1 MRRKELFVQIKHPS
15 KKDDLFYITKTHHEH
30 TCDLLSPTVKK
41 LWLRQRATELLCQK
55 KKATASELG
64 DSLRVTFGVHVPTQ
78 LLERCMGEAKSG
90 IVFKER
96 SFGLVRSFLEALK
109 TNNPS
114 TTTQFEERDGKF
126 LRAFL
131 MPGMCVNAFHRS
143 THVISIDGCHVKS
156 KFGGVI
162 LVLTVLDGNG
172 NIFPAA
178 IGFAEGENKDTW
190 SWFLSAVRTGLG
202 IEDGGGGIVI
212 LSDREKGIKKAV
224 KRLFP
229 MATHSYCVFHIQK
242 NVKLHFKTA
251 LDGLLF
257 KAAKASTKMDF
268 RATLDE
274 MNKLHKAAGEYV
286 EKISPESGPGR
297 FSHFEDSVMS
307 PQIWPSQ

>member
-1 MRRKELFVQIKHPS
+1 MHGRGQERGCVQRTP
-15 KKDDLFYITKTHHEH
+15 
-30 TCDLLSPTVKK
+30 
-41 LWLRQRATELLCQK
+41 
-55 KKATASELG
+55 
-64 DSLRVTFGVHVPTQ
+64 
-78 LLERCMGEAKSG
+78 
-90 IVFKER
+90 
-96 SFGLVRSFLEALK
+96 FGLVRSFLETLK

-202 IEDGGGGIVI
+202 IEDGGDGIVI

-224 KRLFP
+224 KRFFP
-229 MATHSYCVFHIQK
+229 LAGHSYCVFHMQK

-257 KAAKASTKMDF
+257 KAAKASTKIDF

-274 MNKLHKAAGEYV
+274 MKRLHKAAGEYV
-286 EKISPESGPGR
+286 EKISPERWARSFFPLRR
-297 FSHFEDSVMS
+297 FGHVTSNMAESVNHWLREARHLDPIGALRCFILKLNNLFEKGEERM
-307 PQIWPSQ
+307 QR